1 MDDSERNKII
11 LRVVS
16 KIQEDGVSPNEQ
28 DLSIMGKYV
37 KYVISLDF
45 SPSDAQDIVGE
56 SFLYLQMKNSPDED
70 PLQKGDA
77 FGVGFS

>member
-11 LRVVS
+11 LRIVS

-28 DLSIMGKYV
+28 DPSIMEKYV
-37 KYVISLDF
+37 KYVISLGF
-45 SPSDAQDIVGE
+45 SPSDAHDMVGE

-70 PLQKGDA
+70 PLQKGDT

>member
-28 DLSIMGKYV
+28 DPSIMEKYV
-37 KYVISLDF
+37 KYVILIGIILRMILIQILLLD
-45 SPSDAQDIVGE
+45 IRV
-56 SFLYLQMKNSPDED
+56 K
-70 PLQKGDA
+70 
-77 FGVGFS
+77 

>member
-28 DLSIMGKYV
+28 DPSIMEKYV

-45 SPSDAQDIVGE
+45 SPSDAQDIVAV
-56 SFLYLQMKNSPDED
+56 SYTHLTLPTICS
-70 PLQKGDA
+70 
-77 FGVGFS
+77 V